1 MPAAT
6 RTLIIRR
13 LREHLDELESF
24 THGLTEEQLKEHPR
38 PAQRSLYEI
47 ALHLGRVQDA
57 YIDRVAV
64 MLMEKNPVLQNVLL
78 DDAPIR
84 AEDGNSHVK
93 LRSYIEQ
100 RKTLVALLGSLED
113 RQWKMEGKHPRVKN
127 YTIEK
132 CMEELM
138 RYEECHLFEMF
149 NVFFGYGDD

>member
-1 MPAAT
+1 MPSAT
-6 RTLIIRR
+6 RGMIIRR

-24 THGLTEEQLKEHPR
+24 TDGLTEDQLKERPR

-64 MLMEKNPVLQNVLL
+64 MLMEKNPVLESVSLNG
-78 DDAPIR
+78 APIQT
-84 AEDGNSHVK
+84 EDGNPQVK

-100 RKTLVALLGSLED
+100 RKTLVALLGSLDD
-113 RQWKMEGKHPRVKN
+113 RQWKMEGKHPHVKN

-138 RYEECHLFEMF
+138 RHEECHLFEMF
-149 NVFFGYGDD
+149 NVFFGYGND